1 MLQSLIKDKS
11 FYSLSKEFKQLSHA
25 YLFYSKD
32 SVLNNDIAS
41 LFAMSIFCGN
51 FPPCL
56 QCEAC
61 KRTLLAKN
69 PDLVVLDKPNIV
81 VEDITKILDSADL
94 KPMIHKNKIILIRN
108 VENMNEIAQN
118 KLLKT
123 LEEPNASL
131 KFILTTTNEEK
142 LLPTIR
148 SRLKKI
154 YLALD
159 NIDNVKD
166 ELLQNGV
173 KVEFINS
180 SFSLEEMIDNSNNKD
195 YMSYLNNIQ
204 NSFLELKTT
213 QEIPRI
219 VASLKLSSANKFIY
233 LNLLSKIFDINLQN
247 TTIFSSEIVNL
258 VKSEYSM
265 LLIAK
270 VKQLIEDAFKKL
282 KSNVNANY
290 VYDNLF
296 YKILKEKY
304 LCKQ

>member
-195 YMSYLNNIQ
+195 YMSYLFNIQ
-204 NSFLELKTT
+204 NSFWELKTT

-219 VASLKLSSANKFIY
+219 VANLKLSSANKFIY

>member
-61 KRTLLAKN
+61 KRTMLSKN

-195 YMSYLNNIQ
+195 YMSFLNNIQ

-219 VASLKLSSANKFIY
+219 VANLKLSSANKFIY

-265 LLIAK
+265 LLIEK